1 LYSEIIEEVDITFS
15 NTLDEFHN
23 YVEPNK
29 IEGLKLKET
38 LPPESI
44 SSSILSLKQNIEDV
58 KGLLKNGY
66 IENVSFEEILAS
78 IDWKRSHMCIPQHY
92 ESKNQY
98 MLLLP
103 ETKWKLTDSD
113 FTFELEILFT
123 NGKIEI
129 AQEMSGLWNRIEW
142 FEDYLKRKTT

>member
-1 LYSEIIEEVDITFS
+1 MNKQHWKIDNDKTSVHSLSEVYIPWLGFSIKAWFEIEENQTWWTDRQIRA
-15 NTLDEFHN
+15 
-23 YVEPNK
+23 
-29 IEGLKLKET
+29 
-38 LPPESI
+38 
-44 SSSILSLKQNIEDV
+44 
-58 KGLLKNGY
+58 
-66 IENVSFEEILAS
+66 FEEILAS

-142 FEDYLKRKTT
+142 FEDYLKRKTTYNTI